1 MRLLGGVFPCDSVNY
16 LGFQFF
22 FLFFLSFNP
31 FTILVVELRMY
42 IAINLKRYKKAKEV
56 GKITMN
62 VRIIAYYQLMQV
74 CQAEYFRQLLKPVT

>member
-1 MRLLGGVFPCDSVNY
+1 
-16 LGFQFF
+16 
-22 FLFFLSFNP
+22 
-31 FTILVVELRMY
+31 MY